1 MEPMCVVIR
10 DNNNELADWHF
21 YCYVT
26 FLTIGSIRSAI
37 ESAVMSSNYISLYFK
52 MTSL

>member
-1 MEPMCVVIR
+1 MSKEIDNFIVI
-10 DNNNELADWHF
+10 
-21 YCYVT
+21 VT

-37 ESAVMSSNYISLYFK
+37 ESAVMASNYISLYFK